1 VAHLPSKTID
11 HGGGPVDQ
19 SRAALFI
26 HSAHHLS
33 DTSRRDNSS
42 ATTGDHDRIPRSG
55 LGGHDLLGELIR
67 EYAQVAS
74 YGREPICDTLL
85 V

>member
-1 VAHLPSKTID
+1 VAQLPSKTID
-11 HGGGPVDQ
+11 HGAGPVDP
-19 SRAALFI
+19 SATAPFN

-42 ATTGDHDRIPRSG
+42 ATTGDHGRITTG
-55 LGGHDLLGELIR
+55 LGLRCHDRLDGLIH
-67 EYAQVAS
+67 EFSQV
-74 YGREPICDTLL
+74 